1 MLGRR
6 ALKHREPRRK
16 VMIWAR
22 VRAGA
27 SWSDACILN
36 LSSRGMLVRA
46 SKAPSLGT
54 YLEIRRGAHVMV
66 ARVVWTEADR
76 FGVRTQESFCADE
89 LIHHPDGVGSMTIG
103 SAPEGERRTAHRS
116 GSAARHES
124 SRWRGRAIEFG
135 TFALV
140 GMVAATLGL
149 GAVDALLARPIAV
162 VQTALGGR

>member
-1 MLGRR
+1 M
-6 ALKHREPRRK
+6 KQRETRRK

-46 SKAPSLGT
+46 SKAPSLGS

-76 FGVRTQESFCADE
+76 FGVRTQESFSPAE
-89 LIHHPDGVGSMTIG
+89 LIRHPDCAGAQVNGFVPG
-103 SAPEGERRTAHRS
+103 GERRAAHRPS
-116 GSAARHES
+116 AAARHEA
-124 SRWRGRAIEFG
+124 SRWRGRVIQFG
-135 TFALV
+135 TFA
-140 GMVAATLGL
+140 MVSLAAATLGL
-149 GAVDALLARPIAV
+149 GAVDALLARPLV
-162 VQTALGGR
+162 VAQNALGRH

>member
-1 MLGRR
+1 
-6 ALKHREPRRK
+6 
-16 VMIWAR
+16 MIWAR

-46 SKAPSLGT
+46 SKAPSLGS

-76 FGVRTQESFCADE
+76 FGVRTQDSFSPVD
-89 LIHHPDGVGSMTIG
+89 LIRHPEGIG
-103 SAPEGERRTAHRS
+103 AQANLSAPGAERRAVHRPAP
-116 GSAARHES
+116 AARHDS
-124 SRWRGRAIEFG
+124 SRWRGRAVEFG

-149 GAVDALLARPIAV
+149 GAIDALLARPLLV
-162 VQTALGGR
+162 VQAALGGH